1 MSFPPSNTYYL
12 AGLRIVSE
20 IALPGLMACADQIGP
35 SVSIRCARLP
45 ETLSSV
51 TAVFPEGQCNDN
63 ELLFNI
69 PDAGRYLIRSGS
81 EILVDPAANSSLGD
95 VAAYLLGTAF
105 GVLCHQRGT
114 TPLHGSAIDVVD
126 GCVAFVGDSGAG
138 KSTMAAALASRG
150 HQVISDDLCVF
161 DASEQGVRVWP
172 GLNRLR
178 LWEDALAA
186 LDCDQP
192 GIEREFRGL
201 NKYLVPT
208 QPIRNPRTPR
218 RLQRVYQLAAAAD
231 GDPTTITRLQG
242 AASVEVLMQ
251 NIYRVTMAERMGRK
265 AKLFVACAAAAR
277 DVPVYRLS
285 RPLGFQILP
294 DVLKVLEEHLHDL
307 R

>member
-20 IALPGLMACADQIGP
+20 IALPGLVACADQIGP
-35 SVSIRCARLP
+35 SVSIRRARLP

-63 ELLFNI
+63 ELLFTI
-69 PDAGRYLIRSGS
+69 PDAARYLIRSGS

-126 GCVAFVGDSGAG
+126 GCVAFVGDFGAG

-294 DVLKVLEEHLHDL
+294 DVLNVLEEHLHDL

>member
-63 ELLFNI
+63 ELLFTI
-69 PDAGRYLIRSGS
+69 PDTGRYLIRSGS

-161 DASEQGVRVWP
+161 GASEQGVRVWP

-231 GDPTTITRLQG
+231 GDPTAITRLQG

>member
-1 MSFPPSNTYYL
+1 MSFPPPNTYYL

-20 IALPGLMACADQIGP
+20 IALPGLMACAHQIGS
-35 SVSIRCARLP
+35 SVSIRRARLP

-51 TAVFPEGQCNDN
+51 TAVFPEGQCNEN

-69 PDAGRYLIRSGS
+69 PDAARYLIRSGS
-81 EILVDPAANSSLGD
+81 EILVDQAANSNPGD

-114 TPLHGSAIDVVD
+114 YPLHGSAIDIVD
-126 GCVAFVGDSGAG
+126 GCVAFVGNSGAG
-138 KSTMAAALASRG
+138 KSTMVAALASRG

-161 DASEQGVRVWP
+161 EASEQGVRVWP

-208 QPIRNPRTPR
+208 QPIRNPQNPR

-242 AASVEVLMQ
+242 AATVEVLMQ
-251 NIYRVTMAERMGRK
+251 NIYRVAIAERMGRK
-265 AKLFVACAAAAR
+265 ANLFVTCAAAAR
-277 DVPVYRLS
+277 EVPVYRFS

-294 DVLKVLEEHLHDL
+294 DVLKVLEEHLHEL

>member
-1 MSFPPSNTYYL
+1 VSFPPANTYYL

-20 IALPGLMACADQIGP
+20 IPLPSLMACADQIGP
-35 SVSIRCARLP
+35 SVSIRRARLP

-69 PDAGRYLIRSGS
+69 PDAGRYLIRCGS

-114 TPLHGSAIDVVD
+114 TPLHGSAIDIVD

-150 HQVISDDLCVF
+150 HHVISDDLCVF
-161 DASEQGVRVWP
+161 EASEQGVRVWP

-178 LWEDALAA
+178 LWEDALEA
-186 LDCDQP
+186 LSCDQP
-192 GIEREFRGL
+192 GIERELRGL

-251 NIYRVTMAERMGRK
+251 NIYRIGIAERMGRK
-265 AKLFVACAAAAR
+265 PNLFVACAAAAR
-277 DVPVYRLS
+277 EVPLYRLS

-294 DVLKVLEEHLHDL
+294 DVLKVLEEHLHEL

>member
-1 MSFPPSNTYYL
+1 MSFPPRNTYYW

-20 IALPGLMACADQIGP
+20 IALPSLMACAHQIGS
-35 SVSIRCARLP
+35 SVSIRRARLP

-51 TAVFPEGQCNDN
+51 TAVFPEGQCNES

-69 PDAGRYLIRSGS
+69 PDAARYLIRSGS
-81 EILVDPAANSSLGD
+81 EILVDQAANSNPGD
-95 VAAYLLGTAF
+95 VAAFLLGTAF

-114 TPLHGSAIDVVD
+114 NPLHGSAIDIVD

-138 KSTMAAALASRG
+138 KSTMVAALASRG

-161 DASEQGVRVWP
+161 EASEQGVRVWP

-208 QPIRNPRTPR
+208 QPIRNPQNPR

-242 AASVEVLMQ
+242 AATVEVLMQ
-251 NIYRVTMAERMGRK
+251 NIYRVAIAERMGRK
-265 AKLFVACAAAAR
+265 ANLFVACAAAAQE
-277 DVPVYRLS
+277 VPVYRLS

-294 DVLKVLEEHLHDL
+294 DVLKVLEEHLHES

>member
-1 MSFPPSNTYYL
+1 VSFPPRNTYYL
-12 AGLRIVSE
+12 AGLHIVSE
-20 IALPGLMACADQIGP
+20 IPLPSLMACAHQSGSSI
-35 SVSIRCARLP
+35 SIRRARLP

-51 TAVFPEGQCNDN
+51 TAVFPEGQCNEN
-63 ELLFNI
+63 EVLFDI
-69 PDAGRYLIRSGS
+69 PDAARYLIRSGS
-81 EILVDPAANSSLGD
+81 EILVDQAANSSLGD

-114 TPLHGSAIDVVD
+114 YPLHGSAIDIVD

-138 KSTMAAALASRG
+138 KSTLVAALASRG
-150 HQVISDDLCVF
+150 HRVISDDLCVLE
-161 DASEQGVRVWP
+161 AGEQGVRVWP

-186 LDCDQP
+186 LDWDQP

-208 QPIRNPRTPR
+208 QPIRNPQNPR
-218 RLQRVYQLAAAAD
+218 RLQRVYQLAAAD

-242 AASVEVLMQ
+242 AATVEVLMQ
-251 NIYRVTMAERMGRK
+251 NIYRVAIAERMGRK
-265 AKLFVACAAAAR
+265 ANLFVACAAAAR
-277 DVPVYRLS
+277 EVPVYRFS

-294 DVLKVLEEHLHDL
+294 DVLKVLEEHLHEL

>member
-1 MSFPPSNTYYL
+1 VSFPPANSYYL

-20 IALPGLMACADQIGP
+20 IALPSLMACADQIGS
-35 SVSIRCARLP
+35 SVSIRRARLP

-51 TAVFPEGQCNDN
+51 TAVFPEGQCNEN
-63 ELLFNI
+63 EVLFNI
-69 PDAGRYLIRSGS
+69 PDAARYLIRSGS
-81 EILVDPAANSSLGD
+81 EILVDQAANSNAGD
-95 VAAYLLGTAF
+95 VVAYLLGTAF

-114 TPLHGSAIDVVD
+114 CPLHGSAIDTGD
-126 GCVAFVGDSGAG
+126 GCVAFVGDSGSG
-138 KSTMAAALASRG
+138 KSTMVAALASRG

-161 DASEQGVRVWP
+161 EAGQQGVRVWP

-186 LDCDQP
+186 LGCDQP

-208 QPIRNPRTPR
+208 QPIRNPQNPR
-218 RLQRVYQLAAAAD
+218 RLLRVYQLAAAAD
-231 GDPTTITRLQG
+231 GDPTTLTRLHG
-242 AASVEVLMQ
+242 AAALEVLMQ
-251 NIYRVTMAERMGRK
+251 NIYRLAIAERMGRK

-277 DVPVYRLS
+277 QVPVYRLS
-285 RPLGFQILP
+285 RPLGFQIVP
-294 DVLKVLEEHLHDL
+294 DVLKVLEEHLHEL

>member
-1 MSFPPSNTYYL
+1 MSFPPPNTYYL

-35 SVSIRCARLP
+35 SVSIRRARLP

-51 TAVFPEGQCNDN
+51 TAVFPEGQCNEN

-69 PDAGRYLIRSGS
+69 PDAARYLIRSGS
-81 EILVDPAANSSLGD
+81 EILVDQAANSNPGD

-114 TPLHGSAIDVVD
+114 TPLHGSAIDIVD

-138 KSTMAAALASRG
+138 KSTMVAALASRG

-161 DASEQGVRVWP
+161 EASEQGVRVWP

-208 QPIRNPRTPR
+208 QPIRNPRESTSLATCLSTRCCCGRRSHDHHSLARSGERRSSHAKHLPR
-218 RLQRVYQLAAAAD
+218 RD
-231 GDPTTITRLQG
+231 GGAHGSQSEAFCCLRSSGARRSCLPLEPT
-242 AASVEVLMQ
+242 V
-251 NIYRVTMAERMGRK
+251 
-265 AKLFVACAAAAR
+265 
-277 DVPVYRLS
+277 RLS
-285 RPLGFQILP
+285 
-294 DVLKVLEEHLHDL
+294 DL
-307 R
+307 A

>member
-1 MSFPPSNTYYL
+1 VSVPPPNTYYW

-20 IALPGLMACADQIGP
+20 IALPSLMACADQIGS
-35 SVSIRCARLP
+35 SVSIRRARLP

-51 TAVFPEGQCNDN
+51 TAVFPEGQCNEN

-69 PDAGRYLIRSGS
+69 PDAARYLIRSGS
-81 EILVDPAANSSLGD
+81 EILVDQAANSNLGD

-114 TPLHGSAIDVVD
+114 YPLHGSAIDIVD

-138 KSTMAAALASRG
+138 KSTMVAALASRG

-161 DASEQGVRVWP
+161 EASEQGVRVWP

-192 GIEREFRGL
+192 GIERELRGL

-208 QPIRNPRTPR
+208 QPIRNPRNPR

-231 GDPTTITRLQG
+231 GDPTTITRLLG
-242 AASVEVLMQ
+242 AATVEVLMQ
-251 NIYRVTMAERMGRK
+251 NIYRVAIAERMGRK
-265 AKLFVACAAAAR
+265 ANLFVTCAAAAR
-277 DVPVYRLS
+277 EVPVYRFS

-294 DVLKVLEEHLHDL
+294 DVLKVLEEHLHEL

>member
-1 MSFPPSNTYYL
+1 VSFPPRNAYYW

-20 IALPGLMACADQIGP
+20 IALPSLMACADQIGS
-35 SVSIRCARLP
+35 SVSIRRARLP
-45 ETLSSV
+45 ETLASV

-63 ELLFNI
+63 ELLLNI
-69 PDAGRYLIRSGS
+69 PDVARYLIRSGS
-81 EILVDPAANSSLGD
+81 EILVDQAANSNLGD

-114 TPLHGSAIDVVD
+114 YPLHGSAIDIVD

-138 KSTMAAALASRG
+138 KSTMVAALASRG
-150 HQVISDDLCVF
+150 HQVISDDLCVLE
-161 DASEQGVRVWP
+161 ASEQGVRLWP

-192 GIEREFRGL
+192 GIERELRGL

-242 AASVEVLMQ
+242 AATLEVLMQ
-251 NIYRVTMAERMGRK
+251 NIYRVAIAERMGRK
-265 AKLFVACAAAAR
+265 ANLFVTCAAAAR
-277 DVPVYRLS
+277 EVAVYRFS

-294 DVLKVLEEHLHDL
+294 DVLKVLEEHLHEL

>member
-1 MSFPPSNTYYL
+1 MSFPPRNTYYL

-20 IALPGLMACADQIGP
+20 IALPSLMACADQSGS
-35 SVSIRCARLP
+35 SVSIRRARLP

-51 TAVFPEGQCNDN
+51 TAVFPEGQCNEN
-63 ELLFNI
+63 EVLFNI
-69 PDAGRYLIRSGS
+69 PDVARYLIRSGS
-81 EILVDPAANSSLGD
+81 EILVDQAANSNQGD

-114 TPLHGSAIDVVD
+114 YPLHGSAIDIVD

-138 KSTMAAALASRG
+138 KSTLVAALASRG

-161 DASEQGVRVWP
+161 EAREQGVRVWP

-186 LDCDQP
+186 LDCDRP
-192 GIEREFRGL
+192 GIERELRGL

-208 QPIRNPRTPR
+208 QPIRNPRNPR
-218 RLQRVYQLAAAAD
+218 SLQRVYQLAAAAD
-231 GDPTTITRLQG
+231 SDPTTITRLQG
-242 AASVEVLMQ
+242 AATVEVLMQ
-251 NIYRVTMAERMGRK
+251 NIYRVAIAERMGRK
-265 AKLFVACAAAAR
+265 ANLFVTCAAAAR
-277 DVPVYRLS
+277 EVPVYRFS

-294 DVLKVLEEHLHDL
+294 DVLKVLEEHLHEL

>member
-1 MSFPPSNTYYL
+1 MSSPPFNAYHL

-35 SVSIRCARLP
+35 SVSIRRARLP

-63 ELLFNI
+63 ELLFSI

-294 DVLKVLEEHLHDL
+294 DVLNVLEEHLHDL